1 MDQST
6 NDSGVETI
14 NNFVPAYAPP
24 TYSPYMYPSP
34 TPFYYPQTPLLQT
47 AQPAAAATIIPTTS
61 NSAVNGTDSSD
72 TIEGSVS
79 GHSASPENSN
89 KSETSEV

>member
-1 MDQST
+1 MDQSSTT

-47 AQPAAAATIIPTTS
+47 AQPAAAATIIPTTLT
-61 NSAVNGTDSSD
+61 SAVNGTDSSE

-79 GHSASPENSN
+79 GHSENSN
-89 KSETSEV
+89 KSETAEA